1 VSAEDR
7 EIIKKIKEY
16 AKENGKKIL
25 DRDLWGIKGLSQSK
39 YYVKLRDDESFI
51 DFEWLEHM
59 HIVLSRDES
68 EANHV
73 YLKDYIKKVLLP
85 ELKDEKVNKLNQYYQ
100 NKIDCLSFIT
110 TVSPILFISMYSIQ
124 ISENI
129 EDILNSSTQQN
140 TKVKELNICV
150 NEEGSDYEN
159 RDVIIQKIRK
169 WRENNDYVGD
179 VFIRMIFREYNVP
192 STVTGIVEGR
202 VISYVQDGEQFLR
215 LSDIGQRL
223 IVDDV
228 IQIMSP
234 KFSEYLLSGSQDAL
248 DYDDVNNVDNSAVK
262 LVDF

>member
-140 TKVKELNICV
+140 TKVKELN
-150 NEEGSDYEN
+150 SDYEN

-234 KFSEYLLSGSQDAL
+234 KFSEYLLSSQDGL
-248 DYDDVNNVDNSAVK
+248 VYDDVSNVDNPAVK
-262 LVDF
+262 LTDF